1 MVVATMMSIQ
11 FGLLITFLVPIVL
24 VCVAVSLGTAL
35 MCFLLGRQLQH
46 LGIERALTI
55 FGCCCGSTGTGLLL
69 LRIVDPDFS
78 TPIAKELAFFNIAI
92 LIAGFHILTLMAPIL
107 PSYDIS
113 TIVSV
118 YAATLIAGGIIAL
131 LIGRRVPAHTA

>member
-1 MVVATMMSIQ
+1 VTGVQTCA
-11 FGLLITFLVPIVL
+11 LPI
-24 VCVAVSLGTAL
+24 
-35 MCFLLGRQLQH
+35 
-46 LGIERALTI
+46 
-55 FGCCCGSTGTGLLL
+55 
-69 LRIVDPDFS
+69 
-78 TPIAKELAFFNIAI
+78 FNIAI

>member
-1 MVVATMMSIQ
+1 
-11 FGLLITFLVPIVL
+11 
-24 VCVAVSLGTAL
+24 
-35 MCFLLGRQLQH
+35 
-46 LGIERALTI
+46 
-55 FGCCCGSTGTGLLL
+55 
-69 LRIVDPDFS
+69 
-78 TPIAKELAFFNIAI
+78 
-92 LIAGFHILTLMAPIL
+92 MAPIL